1 MATKA
6 DRVAKAR
13 KQNELKILKQF
24 ELRERELNFKRKSYE
39 EQLEKW
45 YREYREHK
53 IQTTMYDD
61 FTSAEKLKII
71 SYRRRQADKELWD
84 KREREKRRAE
94 EAELTRIDQWLKK
107 WEGIS
112 AERAKEREEDC
123 WRILRAPEDNREKRL
138 RNKWRKQAK
147 KGTFSVLK
155 RADNADIMIEVSE
168 AHQIAEKELVK
179 AEVEKEK
186 ELVHKEMQQ
195 AAAEWIA
202 NKAREVAARAEK
214 NKRKLK
220 FEQILAATMF
230 QGAWR
235 IYYAQKVLRKK
246 CLKVCSPPM

>member
-1 MATKA
+1 
-6 DRVAKAR
+6 
-13 KQNELKILKQF
+13 
-24 ELRERELNFKRKSYE
+24 
-39 EQLEKW
+39 
-45 YREYREHK
+45 
-53 IQTTMYDD
+53 
-61 FTSAEKLKII
+61 
-71 SYRRRQADKELWD
+71 
-84 KREREKRRAE
+84 
-94 EAELTRIDQWLKK
+94 
-107 WEGIS
+107 
-112 AERAKEREEDC
+112 
-123 WRILRAPEDNREKRL
+123 
-138 RNKWRKQAK
+138 
-147 KGTFSVLK
+147 
-155 RADNADIMIEVSE
+155 MIEVSE
-168 AHQIAEKELVK
+168 AHQIADKELVK